1 MPSGL
6 SSATFTTFVLS
17 MMVANSLFSRFSSTR
32 TRSRS
37 APGSRPGVISTT
49 DTLLPSVA

>member
-1 MPSGL
+1 MPSF
-6 SSATFTTFVLS
+6 SSATFTTLVLT
-17 MMVANSLFSRFSSTR
+17 MMAANSVLSRFSSGC

-37 APGSRPGVISTT
+37 APGSSPPVISTT

>member
-1 MPSGL
+1 MPAF
-6 SSATFTTFVLS
+6 SSATFTTLVLS
-17 MMVANSLFSRFSSTR
+17 MIDANSVLRRFSSGC

-37 APGSRPGVISTT
+37 APGSRPAVISTT